1 MIATSATDFKGR
13 GTVHS
18 PIFDRLLVVGLNSRT
33 VPLCLRERL
42 FAEAPEN
49 PQGILDALTAQGLGE
64 GLLLATC
71 ERLELVALI
80 PSYLEPERTLGH
92 LVDIL
97 ADQSGSES
105 QALRSACY
113 CLCGRDA
120 LRHLFAVS
128 ASLDSQVVGEPQILG
143 QVKDALRFAK
153 DHGAAG
159 TVLSGFFQAAF
170 TAAKKVRTQT
180 TIAQQAVTL
189 AASAC
194 RLAQDVHGDPAR
206 FSLLLMGGGEAAELL
221 AREFMMTG
229 LKQITVTH
237 PRERRAQA
245 MAVRL
250 GAVRLGG
257 QVETWGRCDELLV
270 GHDVVLCGFH
280 TAGVILDEPRI
291 KSIMTRRR
299 RKPLLIVDL
308 ADDGSVDGRVQA
320 VDGVFLYRMD
330 NLVSVARQGRARRE
344 AAMMDA
350 WKILGAEMATL
361 ERAHRHRQAAPA
373 IVAVRAHV
381 EQLRQQV
388 LEEQPDSAQ
397 QATHLLVNRL
407 LHPVHTALRE
417 ASLSGD
423 EATFNQAVRRLFG
436 LENPSNRD

>member
-1 MIATSATDFKGR
+1 MQD
-13 GTVHS
+13 

-33 VPLCLRERL
+33 APLCLREQL
-42 FAEAPEN
+42 FAEAPKH
-49 PQGILDALTAQGLGE
+49 PGDILDALTAQGLGE

-71 ERLELVALI
+71 ERLDLVALI
-80 PSYLEPERTLGH
+80 PPDLEPERALGC

-97 ADQSGSES
+97 ADQSGGGF
-105 QALRSACY
+105 QALRPACY
-113 CLCGRDA
+113 CLRGRDA

-143 QVKDALRFAK
+143 QVKDALRFAE

-159 TVLSGFFQAAF
+159 AVLSGFFQAAF

-206 FSLLLMGGGEAAELL
+206 FSLLLMGGGEAVELL

-237 PRERRAQA
+237 PRDRRAQA
-245 MAVRL
+245 T
-250 GAVRLGG
+250 AVRLGG
-257 QVETWGRCDELLV
+257 QVGAWDSCDELLV

-280 TAGVILDEPRI
+280 TARVILDEPRI
-291 KSIMTRRR
+291 KAIMTKRR
-299 RKPLLIVDL
+299 RKPLLVIDL

-330 NLVSVARQGRARRE
+330 DLVSVARQGRARRE

-350 WKILGAEMATL
+350 WKILGVEMVTL
-361 ERAHRHRQAAPA
+361 ERAHHHRQAAPA

-381 EQLRQQV
+381 ERLRQQV

-397 QATHLLVNRL
+397 QATYLLVNRL
-407 LHPVHTALRE
+407 LHPVQAALRE

-423 EATFNQAVRRLFG
+423 EATFNQTVRRLFG
-436 LENPSNRD
+436 LENPSDRD

>member
-1 MIATSATDFKGR
+1 MIVTSANDFKGR
-13 GTVHS
+13 GAVQS

-33 VPLCLRERL
+33 APLSVREQL
-42 FAEAPEN
+42 FAEAPEH
-49 PQGILDALTAQGLGE
+49 PGDILDALTGQGMGE

-71 ERLELVALI
+71 ERLDLVAVI
-80 PSYLEPERTLGH
+80 PSDLEPEQALGR

-97 ADQSGSES
+97 AAQSGGEA
-105 QALRSACY
+105 QALRAACY

-143 QVKDALRFAK
+143 QVKEALRFAE
-153 DHGAAG
+153 DHGTAG
-159 TVLSGFFQAAF
+159 AVLSGFFQAAF

-206 FSLLLMGGGEAAELL
+206 FALLLMGGGEAAELL

-237 PRERRAQA
+237 PRDRRAQA
-245 MAVRL
+245 TAVRL
-250 GAVRLGG
+250 DVGRLGG
-257 QVETWGRCDELLV
+257 QVAAWNRCDELLV

-280 TAGVILDEPRI
+280 TAGMVLDEARI
-291 KSIMTRRR
+291 KAIMTKRR
-299 RKPLLIVDL
+299 RKPLLVIDL
-308 ADDGSVDGRVQA
+308 ADDGSVEGRVQA
-320 VDGVFLYRMD
+320 VEGVFVYRMD
-330 NLVSVARQGRARRE
+330 DLVSVARQGRARRE

-361 ERAHRHRQAAPA
+361 ERAHHHRQAAPA

-381 EQLRQQV
+381 EQLRAQV
-388 LEEQPDSAQ
+388 LAEQPDSAQ

-407 LHPVHTALRE
+407 LHPVQAALRE

-423 EATFNQAVRRLFG
+423 EAAFNQTVRRLFG
-436 LENPSNRD
+436 LESPSNRD